1 MHPTSWFRPTNSGPS
16 VANPG
21 CRLTR
26 SRGDTNETVKSRVAP
41 RDSRTNDVG
50 CRTVEP
56 SRPLPWQKAQP
67 MARKNFLPLADGRW
81 RLWQT
86 VRTRASDTASFRP
99 GHAPRLGRTPL
110 RGSPGPAQ
118 RAGHSPGR
126 AAMPRTQPVLLLAW
140 PAAAGHPW
148 PSFRIPL
155 PAPPVVHS
163 LSLLLTPTTTHKPAG

>member
-21 CRLTR
+21 CRLSR

-110 RGSPGPAQ
+110 RSEEHTSELQ
-118 RAGHSPGR
+118 SL
-126 AAMPRTQPVLLLAW
+126 M
-140 PAAAGHPW
+140 
-148 PSFRIPL
+148 RISYAVFCL
-155 PAPPVVHS
+155 QKKK
-163 LSLLLTPTTTHKPAG
+163 LTDITNT